1 MPVIFDDS
9 VSCSHSLMPVVI
21 LSCTGGDKVNA
32 SVAATESPKAT
43 MNRCTGETFPNNS
56 TTRPSPNTTYPLRP
70 VVINTMFDTN
80 KSPSTRPN
88 QRIRQDSVAL
98 TSIQKQ
104 TNAAT
109 ANPIP
114 WVT

>member
-9 VSCSHSLMPVVI
+9 VSCSHSLMPLVI

-32 SVAATESPKAT
+32 SVAAMESPKAT

-56 TTRPSPNTTYPLRP
+56 TTRPSPKTTYPLRP
-70 VVINTMFDTN
+70 FVIKTMLHTY
-80 KSPSTRPN
+80 KSPSAPPTPRVH
-88 QRIRQDSVAL
+88 QESVSL
-98 TSIQKQ
+98 TSTQKH

-109 ANPIP
+109 A
-114 WVT
+114 